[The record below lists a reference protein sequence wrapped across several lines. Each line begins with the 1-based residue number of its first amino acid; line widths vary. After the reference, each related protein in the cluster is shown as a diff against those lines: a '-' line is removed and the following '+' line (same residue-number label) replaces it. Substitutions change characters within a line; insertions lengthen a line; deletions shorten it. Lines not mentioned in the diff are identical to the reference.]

1 MTPHVNLTT
10 RKQLQST
17 IATTILTYLGRK
29 HSSDPA
35 RKWLRHVVVFGA
47 PAQTDGFLHDISL
60 ERFPMFELILGT
72 GNQHK
77 VIELRE
83 MLPQGSLR
91 LLSLKDIAGAIDV
104 DETGSTFG
112 ENARLKAT
120 VQAKHLKQWVLAEDS
135 GLSVDALDGRPGVF
149 SARFAGKHGD
159 DQANNRLL
167 LQELSSVPHE
177 RRGAS
182 FTCHIAV
189 SDPTGTVVL
198 ESTGICRGN
207 IAATPSGDAGF
218 GYDPLFTIPEYH
230 LTFAQLGSAVKN
242 VLSHRS
248 RALRQ
253 LLPSLTELIRQQS

>member
-1 MTPHVNLTT
+1 
-10 RKQLQST
+10 
-17 IATTILTYLGRK
+17 
-29 HSSDPA
+29 
-35 RKWLRHVVVFGA
+35 
-47 PAQTDGFLHDISL
+47 
-60 ERFPMFELILGT
+60 MFDLVLGT

-83 MLPQGSLR
+83 MLPGDLFQLHSL
-91 LLSLKDIAGAIDV
+91 SDIGNTIDV
-104 DETGSTFG
+104 DETGVTFA

-120 VQAKHLKQWVLAEDS
+120 EQAVHLKRWVLAEDS
-135 GLSVDALDGRPGVF
+135 GLSVDALGGRPGVL

-167 LQELSSVPHE
+167 LSELHGIPWE
-177 RRGAS
+177 RRGAA

-189 SDPTGTVVL
+189 ADPSGAVAL
-198 ESTGICRGN
+198 EAWGRCRGV
-207 IAATPSGDAGF
+207 IAEALSGQGGF

-248 RALRQ
+248 RALKILVPKLRR
-253 LLPSLTELIRQQS
+253 LADSHFHAAP